1 MSEGWYSEATAP
13 FGDRLFAAREA
24 GGRSVAEL
32 ARRIGVGDKTVR
44 GWEDDQSE
52 PRANRMQMLAGL
64 LNVSL
69 RWLMTGEGP
78 GVAPPVDETAPGA
91 APDAA
96 ALAELRAEVK
106 ALRGLL
112 RQAAE
117 QTTRLDRRLAAVL
130 GARK

>member
-1 MSEGWYSEATAP
+1 MSEGWYSEATAT
-13 FGDRLFAAREA
+13 FGDRLCAAREA
-24 GGRSVAEL
+24 GGLSVAEL

-78 GVAPPVDETAPGA
+78 GVAAPAEEAGAPPE
-91 APDAA
+91 AA
-96 ALAELRAEVK
+96 ALAELRAEVRE
-106 ALRGLL
+106 LRGLQ

-117 QTTRLDRRLAAVL
+117 RATRLDRRLAAVL
-130 GARK
+130 GGRR